1 MLNDLAKVALA
12 KLMEKDTKG
21 VVLAPGVHNVDETVV
36 IKLQGTITKGAQ
48 VTYTPTVDI
57 PMLTT
62 LALVLEKSGFQRE
75 RSKALLV
82 EAMTEALTI
91 GDKGSEHV
99 AERVKDIEA
108 AMGHVRE
115 VTEALPKKTKQGAT
129 KVEVELTAIDF

>member
-115 VTEALPKKTKQGAT
+115 VTDALPKKTKQGAT

>member
-1 MLNDLAKVALA
+1 MLNDLTKVALA
-12 KLMEKDTKG
+12 KLLEKDTKG
-21 VVLAPGVHNVDETVV
+21 VVIAPGVHNVDETVV
-36 IKLQGTITKGAQ
+36 IKLQGTITKGAP
-48 VTYTPTVDI
+48 VNYTPTVDI

-82 EAMTEALTI
+82 EAMTEALAL
-91 GDKGSEHV
+91 GEQGSEHV

-129 KVEVELTAIDF
+129 KVEVALTAIDL